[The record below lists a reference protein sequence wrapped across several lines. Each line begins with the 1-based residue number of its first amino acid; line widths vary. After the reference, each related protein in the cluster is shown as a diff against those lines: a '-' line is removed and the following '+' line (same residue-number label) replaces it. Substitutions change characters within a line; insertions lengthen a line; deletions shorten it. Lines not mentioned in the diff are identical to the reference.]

1 MSAEDGELQ
10 LKVTKSALLKREEV
24 LEVID
29 TLFLQEH
36 ITLRAHPKNEQNI
49 IGSKLVVVE
58 IELKRLIKE
67 LVVVENKLK

>member
-10 LKVTKSALLKREEV
+10 LKVTQSALLKREEV